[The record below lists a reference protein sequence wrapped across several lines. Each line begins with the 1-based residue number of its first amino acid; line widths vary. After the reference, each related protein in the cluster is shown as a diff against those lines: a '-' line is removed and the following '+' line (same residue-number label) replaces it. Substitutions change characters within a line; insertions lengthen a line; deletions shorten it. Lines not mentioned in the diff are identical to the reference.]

1 MKLTLSYKD
10 EEATEAALLS
20 RVVHAQYPGTKS
32 KESCKHP
39 PNKHIY
45 FYIPVAPQNPKRLGL
60 PAAGALDGSDNP

>member
-10 EEATEAALLS
+10 EEAAAAS
-20 RVVHAQYPGTKS
+20 IFSKGIHAQYPGTKS

-45 FYIPVAPQNPKRLGL
+45 FYIPTTQQIPKRLGICPTL
-60 PAAGALDGSDNP
+60 RL